1 MTSSTL
7 TVPAKPEWALV
18 LRTALSGIGAVAN
31 LSLDTIDDLRTAA
44 DEAFDLLT
52 HQPREV
58 THMTLECELDEQLL
72 HVRLTAQRAQQYQE
86 CTPVDPEIAQLI
98 IGTLVTNVHME
109 GDKCGIYRV
118 HMSLPIQAS

>member
-1 MTSSTL
+1 MNRSQV

-52 HQPREV
+52 HQSREV
-58 THMTLECELDEQLL
+58 HHVTLECVIEENVVV
-72 HVRLTAQRAQQYQE
+72 VRLTGHRARHYQE

-109 GDKCGIYRV
+109 GDKCGIYSV
-118 HMSLPIQAS
+118 HMSLPKQAS

>member
-1 MTSSTL
+1 MNRSTV
-7 TVPAKPEWALV
+7 TVPARPEWALV

-58 THMTLECELDEQLL
+58 VSVTLTCELDERAMS
-72 HVRLTAQRAQQYQE
+72 VRLSAQRAQQYQE

-98 IGTLVTNVHME
+98 IGTLVTDVHME
-109 GDKCGIYRV
+109 GDKCGIYSV
-118 HMSLPIQAS
+118 HMSLPRQAS

>member
-1 MTSSTL
+1 MNRSTV

-31 LSLDTIDDLRTAA
+31 LSLDTIGDLRTAA

-52 HQPREV
+52 HQPREAVSV
-58 THMTLECELDEQLL
+58 TLDCQMDE
-72 HVRLTAQRAQQYQE
+72 HSMEVRLTAQRATHYQE
-86 CTPVDPEIAQLI
+86 CAPVDPEIAQLI

-109 GDKCGIYRV
+109 GDKCGIYSV
-118 HMSLPIQAS
+118 HMSLPKQAS

>member
-1 MTSSTL
+1 MNQSKV

-18 LRTALSGIGAVAN
+18 LRTALSGIGVVAN

-52 HQPREV
+52 HQPRKVLSV
-58 THMTLECELDEQLL
+58 TLDCRMDANTMV
-72 HVRLTAQRAQQYQE
+72 VRLTANRARNYQE
-86 CTPVDPEIAQLI
+86 CSPVDPEIAQLI

-109 GDKCGIYRV
+109 GDKCGIYSV
-118 HMSLPIQAS
+118 HMSLPKQAS